1 MNRKEI
7 YQGSSFLIN
16 FKYLKPYYI
25 ASIVLLLNIFLF
37 MCTPS
42 STFEKIEVN
51 IGEEIFIIEVVRK
64 QKDQEYGLMYR
75 ENLGEKEGMLF
86 AYDYDKH
93 LNFWNNNV
101 NFPLSIAFMTKTGKI
116 VQIESMKAG
125 DPSSVY
131 SKLSVRY
138 ALEVNQGVFDELGI
152 GVNDYIIL
160 PEEFK

>member
-1 MNRKEI
+1 
-7 YQGSSFLIN
+7 
-16 FKYLKPYYI
+16 
-25 ASIVLLLNIFLF
+25 
-37 MCTPS
+37 
-42 STFEKIEVN
+42 
-51 IGEEIFIIEVVRK
+51 
-64 QKDQEYGLMYR
+64 MYR

-116 VQIESMKAG
+116 VQIENMKAG
-125 DPSSVY
+125 DPSSVH

-138 ALEVNQGVFDELGI
+138 ALEVNQGVFEELGI
-152 GVNDYIIL
+152 GVNDYVIL